1 MRRRVSQGGVLSGEG
16 GCEGKY
22 ALRGREKK
30 KDTSCAYLLK
40 PHDLGLLQ
48 HLNRPDRGGIL
59 CNVNDVV
66 REERLEHFV
75 RTG

>member
-1 MRRRVSQGGVLSGEG
+1 MRCVDE
-16 GCEGKY
+16 
-22 ALRGREKK
+22 K

-75 RTG
+75 RTGVIT